1 MIKVVLDFKD
11 IKTESDLIFYIG
23 EKLNLA
29 TKGRDSSNYLPNFDA
44 FADNFEDIVWKEVDL
59 DNLNKEDQD
68 DIEILKSMNEL
79 GLKNEFGVRDDLEI
93 RLINFNEFKKE
104 HPKIASDFLEVIN
117 LRLSELYCDKEIED
131 EIVKVNI
138 VIES

>member
-1 MIKVVLDFKD
+1 MIKVILDFND
-11 IKTESDLIFYIG
+11 IKTKIDLIFYIG

-29 TKGRDSSNYLPNFDA
+29 TKGRDSSNYLPNWDA

-93 RLINFNEFKKE
+93 KLINFNKFKKK
-104 HPKIASDFLEVIN
+104 HQSIASDLLEMIDD
-117 LRLSELYCDKEIED
+117 RLSELYSDEEIKD
-131 EIVKVNI
+131 ELVKVSR

>member
-1 MIKVVLDFKD
+1 MIKVILDFED

-29 TKGRDSSNYLPNFDA
+29 TKSRDSINYLPNWDA

-59 DNLNKEDQD
+59 ENLSEEDQED
-68 DIEILKSMNEL
+68 MEILKSMNEL

-93 RLINFNEFKKE
+93 KLINFNEFKKK
-104 HPKIASDFLEVIN
+104 HQNIASDFLKTIDLV
-117 LRLSELYCDKEIED
+117 LSELYSDEEIKD
-131 EIVKVNI
+131 ELLKVSR

>member
-1 MIKVVLDFKD
+1 MIKAILDFKD
-11 IKTESDLIFYIG
+11 IKTERDLIFYIG

-29 TKGRDSSNYLPNFDA
+29 TQGRDSSNYLPNWDA

-93 RLINFNEFKKE
+93 KLINFNEFKK
-104 HPKIASDFLEVIN
+104 KRQSIASDFLEVTN
-117 LRLSELYCDKEIED
+117 LRLSELFNDKEVED
-131 EIVKVNI
+131 ELLKVSI
-138 VIES
+138 IIES